1 MKHFQPWL
9 YGKAYAAATVTG
21 HAQTSPL
28 PAPVQRFTHGLFQDV
43 PVHRPA
49 GAAQQFALLLVE
61 GKAASEAE
69 QALRRSMLA
78 RGAVVAEWTRPTTV
92 DLRCQCTAGLL
103 GAADAVGGVAEQHN
117 APAGQWQVGQ
127 HPREGLGCGLHGRCV
142 GSVNAAT
149 TPMGSWTAMCC
160 TSGPAGTWRP

>member
-1 MKHFQPWL
+1 MKHFRPRL
-9 YGKAYAAATVTG
+9 YGSACAAATVTG
-21 HAQTSPL
+21 HAQTSPP

-78 RGAVVAEWTRPTTV
+78 RGAVVAEV
-92 DLRCQCTAGLL
+92 GL
-103 GAADAVGGVAEQHN
+103 ADDCRSAL
-117 APAGQWQVGQ
+117 PM
-127 HPREGLGCGLHGRCV
+127 HG
-142 GSVNAAT
+142 
-149 TPMGSWTAMCC
+149 
-160 TSGPAGTWRP
+160 GPARRWRCGRRRC